1 MLFRSLLGGVEQHPS
16 NDTGTKGLSPD
27 SDRHTALD
35 QPICLVSSLA
45 KCGWWSLANRSR
57 FLLAATLV
65 LSGRLHVRVEKTG
78 VETSAARIGEILN
91 ATVDRQEVRLAD
103 ACRAVVYTLAPL
115 LAITAA
121 GLLLTGPQR
130 RSLCWVATFSPAAY
144 CRRFCQCSPA

>member
-1 MLFRSLLGGVEQHPS
+1 M
-16 NDTGTKGLSPD
+16 
-27 SDRHTALD
+27 
-35 QPICLVSSLA
+35 
-45 KCGWWSLANRSR
+45 

-65 LSGRLHVRVEKTG
+65 LSGRLHVLVEKTG

-130 RSLCWVATFSPAAY
+130 RSPCWVATFSPAAY